1 MKNQKF
7 FSRDVLLISFSAFFA
22 DLGYQGVTALFPLFL
37 ILRHHIP
44 VYVYGIITAVAFGVG
59 SFFAFIGGKAGDKYD
74 RKTVAILGNLFIP
87 LMSLSGLFRNVWLC
101 GVLFI
106 LGWWARYFRTPAR
119 RALLVEVSP
128 PDLRSKA
135 FGFLHAL
142 DIGGGILSALLA
154 LFFVSYLHMHIG
166 MVILFSVIPLLI
178 SSILLFF
185 IKRDKLYPIE
195 DTTAHKSS
203 TKQTAVRL
211 QKRTLFVA
219 LLVSATF
226 YGFSFYNAGYP
237 VLTAATS
244 QNAGY
249 ALGLIAYLIYMGIS
263 AISGYALG
271 LRRFRSIRALWMLG
285 YLPSAIASLLIG
297 VNIALHLPEISFYIF
312 VAGLGFGMG
321 VVETFEPTAV
331 SSLVQSENLSRGM
344 GWLSVSR
351 SIGQFISN
359 LVMGIIFS
367 FNQSLAYGYAFVAS
381 LVATIILASAERIAN
396 KVNTSHPTS

>member
-1 MKNQKF
+1 MKRL

-37 ILRHHIP
+37 ILRHHAP
-44 VYVYGIITAVAFGVG
+44 VYVYGIITAIAFGVG
-59 SFFAFIGGKAGDKYD
+59 SFFAFIGGRAGDRYD
-74 RKTVAILGNLFIP
+74 RKTIAILGNLFIP
-87 LMSLSGLFRNVWLC
+87 LMSLSGLFGSVWLC
-101 GVLFI
+101 GLLFV

-128 PDLRSKA
+128 PGLRSKA

-154 LFFVSYLHMHIG
+154 LFFVSYLHLPIG
-166 MVILFSVIPLLI
+166 MVILFSAIPLFI
-178 SSILLFF
+178 SSLLLFF
-185 IKRDKLYPIE
+185 IRRGELYPIE
-195 DTTAHKSS
+195 DAAARVSS
-203 TKQTAVRL
+203 AEQTAARSK
-211 QKRTLFVA
+211 KRVLFKA

-249 ALGLIAYLIYMGIS
+249 APGLIAYLVYMGIS
-263 AISGYALG
+263 AVSGYALG
-271 LRRFRSIRALWMLG
+271 SRRFRSVHALWKLG

-297 VNIALHLPEISFYIF
+297 ANIALHLPGYSFYIF
-312 VAGLGFGMG
+312 VAGLGLGMG
-321 VVETFEPTAV
+321 AVETFEPTAV
-331 SSLVQSENLSRGM
+331 SSLVQARSLSGGM

-367 FNQSLAYGYAFVAS
+367 FSQSLAYGYAFVAS
-381 LVATIILASAERIAN
+381 LVATAVLASAERKTDKAG
-396 KVNTSHPTS
+396 TASRYRL